1 MDKIPLIDLHI
12 HSKYSD
18 GTFTPE
24 EIVKE
29 AKKRNI
35 EMIALTDHNTLAGI
49 PDFRKACKKYNQKA
63 LAGIEISTSYKNK
76 EVHLLGYFP
85 LNDDLR
91 NKKYSLL
98 KKILKEYK
106 GLKQKQNEA
115 ILQKIIDVGRYDISI
130 PDFYKYVKSM

>member
-29 AKKRNI
+29 AKRRNI

-49 PDFRKACKKYNQKA
+49 PDFRKAFPPA
-63 LAGIEISTSYKNK
+63 TSF
-76 EVHLLGYFP
+76 L
-85 LNDDLR
+85 
-91 NKKYSLL
+91 
-98 KKILKEYK
+98 
-106 GLKQKQNEA
+106 
-115 ILQKIIDVGRYDISI
+115 
-130 PDFYKYVKSM
+130 